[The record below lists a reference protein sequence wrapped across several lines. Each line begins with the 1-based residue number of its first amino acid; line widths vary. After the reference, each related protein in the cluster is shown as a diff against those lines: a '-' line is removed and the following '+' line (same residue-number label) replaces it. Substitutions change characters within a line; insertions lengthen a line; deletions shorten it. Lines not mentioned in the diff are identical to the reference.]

1 MKGAG
6 AEVKAILQDQQVQA
20 ETYDNFL
27 GQYTMP
33 QVAKADRVDQ
43 AFQQVLDDPAAA
55 QALQA
60 APALKP
66 LLDQAAVL
74 SPAPI
79 SRVVAR
85 HRRAAIRPTPG

>member
-1 MKGAG
+1 MSLSSQCRSAARGKGDPKLDEIMRGAG
-6 AEVKAILQDQQVQA
+6 GEFKAILQDQQVKA

-33 QVAKADRVDQ
+33 QVNKADRVYQ

-66 LLDQAAVL
+66 LLDQAAV
-74 SPAPI
+74 
-79 SRVVAR
+79 
-85 HRRAAIRPTPG
+85 